1 MISLHILNNMA
12 LMSALLLNGDFDSFM
27 LSSCSI
33 TTFTTFTIYGSW
45 HPDFFKNTEPA
56 HSSDSEYV
64 PWDEVKGLCLSIIRG
79 KNTPLKFKF
88 IFALPRCEISG
99 FISDRNLP
107 VDPDDVYGLFFN
119 LTFDGS
125 DTFLSTGTSLRT
137 FSLDKSL
144 EKDWDEF
151 VADYFRKS
159 SIETEQPLIC

>member
-1 MISLHILNNMA
+1 MIS
-12 LMSALLLNGDFDSFM
+12 MSSVDSA
-27 LSSCSI
+27 
-33 TTFTTFTIYGSW
+33 T
-45 HPDFFKNTEPA
+45 
-56 HSSDSEYV
+56 
-64 PWDEVKGLCLSIIRG
+64 
-79 KNTPLKFKF
+79 
-88 IFALPRCEISG
+88 
-99 FISDRNLP
+99 
-107 VDPDDVYGLFFN
+107 GLFFN